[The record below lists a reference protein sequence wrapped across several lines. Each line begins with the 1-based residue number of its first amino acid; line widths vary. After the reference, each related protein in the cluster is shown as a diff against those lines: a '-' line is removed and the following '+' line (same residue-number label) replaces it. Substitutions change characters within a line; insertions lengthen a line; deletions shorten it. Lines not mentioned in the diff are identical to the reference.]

1 MKSTFD
7 LIGRFLIGMISI
19 FEAIDSIVFFKET
32 KETMQLYNLDQSLN
46 LILVASIICL
56 LIGGILVLLGY
67 NSRVGALMLLCYWL
81 PYSFIVYSFWNDPPQ
96 VQRVQALDFMRTLA
110 YCGALCLLIANGSGR
125 YSIRRMFHVLR
136 LPG

>member
-46 LILVASIICL
+46 LILVASITCL

-67 NSRVGALMLLCYWL
+67 SSRIGALLLLCYWL
-81 PYSFIVYSFWNDPPQ
+81 PYSFIVYSFWNDPPD

-110 YCGALCLLIANGSGR
+110 YCGALCLLIANGSGK